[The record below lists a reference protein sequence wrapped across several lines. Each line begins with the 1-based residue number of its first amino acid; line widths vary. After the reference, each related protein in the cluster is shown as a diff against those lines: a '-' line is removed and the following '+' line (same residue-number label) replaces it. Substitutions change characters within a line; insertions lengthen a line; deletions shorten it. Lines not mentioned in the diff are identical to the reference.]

1 MLVLL
6 SQVTQE
12 KAVSQQTES
21 QWISDAKAGDRAAFE
36 QLYRG
41 HVGRVYALCLRMVG
55 GQVSVAEELT
65 QDAFVRAWQKL
76 ARFESRARFS
86 TWLHRLTVNLVLDDR
101 RSQAKRLKQELHSD
115 GHQERAA
122 DPLRRR
128 PGICMDLEQLL
139 ARLPEQ
145 ARRVLVLHDIEGYKH
160 REIGEQM
167 GIAEGSSKA
176 HLYRARQ
183 LLKEWMA

>member
-1 MLVLL
+1 MSVLL
-6 SQVTQE
+6 NHLTQSE
-12 KAVSQQTES
+12 PDTRQAES
-21 QWISDAKAGDRAAFE
+21 ERIAAAKAGDRAAFE
-36 QLYRG
+36 QLYRS
-41 HVGRVYALCLRMVG
+41 HVGRIYALCLRMVG

-76 ARFESRARFS
+76 DLFGSRARFS

-101 RSQAKRLKQELHSD
+101 RSQARRLKQELSND
-115 GHQERAA
+115 GHHERTA
-122 DPLRRR
+122 DPMQRR
-128 PGICMDLEQLL
+128 PGASMDLEHLL
-139 ARLPEQ
+139 AQLPEQ

-160 REIGEQM
+160 REIGDMM

-176 HLYRARQ
+176 HLHRARQ